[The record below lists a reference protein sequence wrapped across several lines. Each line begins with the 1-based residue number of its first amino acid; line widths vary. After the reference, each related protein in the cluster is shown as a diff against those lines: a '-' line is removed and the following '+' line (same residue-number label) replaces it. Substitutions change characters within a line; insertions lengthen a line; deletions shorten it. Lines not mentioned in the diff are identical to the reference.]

1 MEIVML
7 DRKDYNNLSLQLAEM
22 RQAIDSLTQK
32 HFNPLEERWLDNQ
45 EVCHALKISKRSLQ
59 SYRSNG
65 ILAFSQVGSKIYYK
79 ASDVEAHL
87 EKHYNESFQGC

>member
-22 RQAIDSLTQK
+22 RQAIDSLTHK

-45 EVCHALKISKRSLQ
+45 EVCHILKISKRTLQ
-59 SYRSNG
+59 SYRDNG
-65 ILAFSQVGSKIYYK
+65 TLAFSQAGSKIYYK

-87 EKHYNESFQGC
+87 EKHYKESFQDC